1 MVSNAGA
8 TSIKGLTHYVAPIG
22 REHDEAT
29 VKNGIDEKRDEAEQK
44 IVKALEV

>member
-1 MVSNAGA
+1 MVASAR
-8 TSIKGLTHYVAPIG
+8 IKTLAFC

>member
-1 MVSNAGA
+1 MLVLRVLRV
-8 TSIKGLTHYVAPIG
+8 TVAPIG